1 MEVDY
6 EITGDP
12 ISDYKR
18 FVQLKYDD
26 EEKLRNRIEK
36 EMQERIQR
44 ESADQKDSNK
54 SGVTIGE
61 TA

>member
-26 EEKLRNRIEK
+26 EEKLRNRIER

-44 ESADQKDSNK
+44 ESAAQKD
-54 SGVTIGE
+54 
-61 TA
+61 